1 MNSLYIVLGASLLAL
16 SISTYTCDVPVQQ
29 EAVQELTGP
38 FYRLEDWRPI
48 RISHYGATGNPMA
61 NGEMPYVG
69 AAAISD
75 YSYPVKSGNVK
86 ARVLGEK
93 TYDVKDRTA
102 RYIQGRFG
110 ITTLDLYTDGTDD
123 ELRKLGVR
131 YGHAL
136 IYTE

>member
-1 MNSLYIVLGASLLAL
+1 MTSLYIVLGASILAL
-16 SISTYTCDVPVQQ
+16 SVSTYTWDVPVQPTATQ
-29 EAVQELTGP
+29 RPTEPT
-38 FYRLEDWRPI
+38 YRLEDWRPI
-48 RISHYGATGNPMA
+48 RISHYGATGYRMA
-61 NGEMPYVG
+61 NMEYPYLG

-102 RYIQGRFG
+102 DWVQGRFG
-110 ITTLDLYTDGTDD
+110 VTTLDLYTEGTDE

-131 YGHAL
+131 YGQAL
-136 IYTE
+136 IYSE